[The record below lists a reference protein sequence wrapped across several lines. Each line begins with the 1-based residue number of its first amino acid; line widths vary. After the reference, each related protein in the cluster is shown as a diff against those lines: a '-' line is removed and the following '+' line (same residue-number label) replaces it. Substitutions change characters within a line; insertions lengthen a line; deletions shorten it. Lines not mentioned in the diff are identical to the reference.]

1 MNILSIIL
9 LVTIAIW
16 AIAAIIYT
24 KKHKNISGCS
34 GDCSKCSS
42 QCKNKK

>member
-9 LVTIAIW
+9 LIAIVIW
-16 AIAAIIYT
+16 AVSAIIYT

-34 GDCSKCSS
+34 GDCSHCMN
-42 QCKNKK
+42 QCKSKK

>member
-9 LVTIAIW
+9 LIAIAIW
-16 AIAAIIYT
+16 AVAAFFYT

-34 GDCSKCSS
+34 GDCSKCRS
-42 QCKNKK
+42 QCKSKK